1 MIEQYQCDAARCRLL
16 SRRTHGLRLLVAVRT
31 HDDKR
36 LPGRRGRFRVGRF
49 RVGRFRIGRFCR
61 PRGAAHADA
70 ALEHSAAQQQLRA
83 AKAER

>member
-49 RVGRFRIGRFCR
+49 RVGRFCR

>member
-36 LPGRRGRFRVGRF
+36 LPGRRGCFRVGRF
-49 RVGRFRIGRFCR
+49 RVGRFCR